1 MLISPLLELTLL
13 VCRVAFLL
21 SIALA
26 LTYFIIALVHLIW
39 LKCLVLKKNWINFQ
53 KTQQIP
59 CYFCIFCTGEE
70 SLKCTVQPDIA
81 LSKKAIGCEDYQPIQ
96 RQMKSQS

>member
-1 MLISPLLELTLL
+1 MLILSPLELTLL

-21 SIALA
+21 SITLTLA
-26 LTYFIIALVHLIW
+26 YFITTSVYSIW
-39 LKCLVLKKNWINFQ
+39 LEFIALKKNWLSFR

-70 SLKCTVQPDIA
+70 SLKCTVHPDIA
-81 LSKKAIGCEDYQPIQ
+81 LSKKAIGCQDYYPIH
-96 RQMKSQS
+96 RYVKDNS